1 MWACLGQIIWWHNS
15 CNDFSADRVKEI
27 RTDAKVNKVETNKMI
42 AALIAEKKKL
52 LSELENA
59 KKASGYTEEGE

>member
-1 MWACLGQIIWWHNS
+1 M
-15 CNDFSADRVKEI
+15 KEI
-27 RTDAKVNKVETNKMI
+27 RTDAKINKVETNKMI

>member
-1 MWACLGQIIWWHNS
+1 MLCVHF
-15 CNDFSADRVKEI
+15 FSTFAYLTTLADRVKEI
-27 RTDAKVNKVETNKMI
+27 RTDAKINMVDTNKMI

-59 KKASGYTEEGE
+59 KKESGYSEEG